1 VGDFKVA
8 QARSSPNSG
17 ASRFQISLQRRPY
30 IISGL
35 PTMRNLV
42 SCWAAK
48 EFLVNDQEQ
57 LTESGHVRL
66 IQKAMINT
74 KRIFAGVILAAL
86 LACPAVAQLPN
97 RVNLKLDASE
107 AEAVLTILDKRA
119 HHEDV
124 TDADWQKLFGTTP
137 YRRLKQRETSMR
149 RPFTDEEFTNFV
161 TALDARRE
169 QLRQTLRQWQSA
181 DLQAVAQRPLRY
193 LPPEA
198 SIHADVYPVIKPQS
212 NSFVFEAATAP
223 TIFLYLDPKMSR
235 AQFENTVAHESHHIG
250 LASLDA
256 AYEERIKSLP
266 EDAREAARWMG
277 AFGEGM
283 AVLAAAGSPDVP
295 PMADFPERD
304 QVLWD
309 LEAERFGA
317 NLDDLNQFFLD
328 TVHGDL
334 RNDAVAHE
342 GAIFFG
348 YRGPWYTVG
357 YRMAVT
363 IERELGRP
371 ALVATLADAREFVAR
386 YNEAAVNEN
395 AKNGGHLPL
404 FTAEILKAVG
414 TASSPPPAH

>member
-1 VGDFKVA
+1 M
-8 QARSSPNSG
+8 
-17 ASRFQISLQRRPY
+17 
-30 IISGL
+30 
-35 PTMRNLV
+35 TM
-42 SCWAAK
+42 
-48 EFLVNDQEQ
+48 
-57 LTESGHVRL
+57 
-66 IQKAMINT
+66 T
-74 KRIFAGVILAAL
+74 KRISAAGIVAAL
-86 LACPAVAQLPN
+86 LACSAFAQPPN
-97 RVNLKLDASE
+97 RINLKLDASE
-107 AEAVLTILDKRA
+107 AEAVLAILDKRA
-119 HHEDV
+119 HHEGV
-124 TDADWQKLFGTTP
+124 TEADWQKLFTTTP

-149 RPFTDEEFTNFV
+149 RPYTDEEFTNFV

-181 DLQAVAQRPLRY
+181 DLQRVAQRPLRY

-212 NSFVFEAATAP
+212 NSFVFESATAP
-223 TIFLYLDPKMSR
+223 AIFLYLDPKKSR
-235 AQFENTVAHESHHIG
+235 AEFENTVAHEAHHIG
-250 LASLDA
+250 LSSLDA
-256 AYEERIKSLP
+256 SYEEKIKSLP
-266 EDAREAARWMG
+266 EDARKAARWMG

-328 TVHGDL
+328 TVRGDL

-342 GAIFFG
+342 GGIFFG

-371 ALVATLADAREFVAR
+371 ALVATLADARDFVAR

-404 FTAEILKAVG
+404 FSAEILKAVG
-414 TASSPPPAH
+414 AASSPPLAH

>member
-1 VGDFKVA
+1 MIKRISAGGIVATLMACSAFA
-8 QARSSPNSG
+8 QA
-17 ASRFQISLQRRPY
+17 
-30 IISGL
+30 
-35 PTMRNLV
+35 
-42 SCWAAK
+42 
-48 EFLVNDQEQ
+48 
-57 LTESGHVRL
+57 
-66 IQKAMINT
+66 
-74 KRIFAGVILAAL
+74 
-86 LACPAVAQLPN
+86 PN
-97 RVNLKLDASE
+97 RINLKLDASE
-107 AEAVLTILDKRA
+107 AEAVLAILDKRA

-124 TDADWQKLFGTTP
+124 TEADWQKLFTTTP

-161 TALDARRE
+161 TALDASRE
-169 QLRQTLRQWQSA
+169 QLRQRLRQWQSA

-193 LPPEA
+193 LPAEA
-198 SIHADVYPVIKPQS
+198 SIHADAYPVIKPQS
-212 NSFVFEAATAP
+212 NSFVFEPATAP
-223 TIFLYLDPKMSR
+223 AIFLYLDPKESR
-235 AQFENTVAHESHHIG
+235 AEFENTVAHEAHHIG
-250 LASLDA
+250 LSSLDA
-256 AYEERIKSLP
+256 SYDEKIKALP
-266 EDAREAARWMG
+266 EDARKAARWMG

-342 GAIFFG
+342 GGIFFG

-371 ALVATLADAREFVAR
+371 ALVATLGDAREFVAR
-386 YNEAAVNEN
+386 YNEAAANEN

-404 FTAEILKAVG
+404 FSAEILKAVG
-414 TASSPPPAH
+414 AASSPPLAH